1 MKLLAAV
8 VVLAFLFANFAFA
21 DNTASQKQELSKK
34 GSLESQLLKG
44 KPAVD
49 CKDTKDK
56 QLLAKRGCCSWH
68 GGVCDCKNG
77 RVVCCDGS
85 YSPSC
90 TCHHEDK
97 IAVTN

>member
-21 DNTASQKQELSKK
+21 DTTTSPKQELLKQTSQ
-34 GSLESQLLKG
+34 ESWLLQCN
-44 KPAVD
+44 PVVD
-49 CKDTKDK
+49 CKATKDK